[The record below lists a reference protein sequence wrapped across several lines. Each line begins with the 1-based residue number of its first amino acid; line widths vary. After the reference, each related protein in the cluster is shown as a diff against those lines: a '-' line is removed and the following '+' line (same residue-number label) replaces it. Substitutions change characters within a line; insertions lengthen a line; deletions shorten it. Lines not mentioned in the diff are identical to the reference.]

1 LFRKVQLQFRAT
13 TAYGVT
19 ELVRER
25 LYEVRRK
32 SEEKNMEFFKD
43 TYTVAVDE
51 EKKMFECSCKKM
63 RRDGI
68 QCCHVLKIAERLDL
82 ILVPDNFLRHRWTIE
97 ASHDLRLAIGQ
108 DLIIGGT
115 KSSDAIQY
123 CIIMANISNFV
134 STIAGDR
141 IAVNLCS
148 KEFDE
153 LKKENNTGGMDRELP
168 CRSTHG
174 GWRRS
179 CWGAT
184 LDAAGGFA
192 SYKESTL
199 HDKKSCLEVG
209 INSNFHRWCLIFL
222 VNLLKN
228 KSNIFF
234 ILPL

>member
-1 LFRKVQLQFRAT
+1 MT
-13 TAYGVT
+13 
-19 ELVRER
+19 
-25 LYEVRRK
+25 
-32 SEEKNMEFFKD
+32 
-43 TYTVAVDE
+43 
-51 EKKMFECSCKKM
+51 
-63 RRDGI
+63 
-68 QCCHVLKIAERLDL
+68 ERLDL
-82 ILVPDNFLRHRWTIE
+82 ILVPDNFLRHKWTIE

-141 IAVNLCS
+141 IAVNWCS

-179 CWGAT
+179 CWGQHWMQQGALRLT
-184 LDAAGGFA
+184 KRAHCMTRNL
-192 SYKESTL
+192 
-199 HDKKSCLEVG
+199 VQ
-209 INSNFHRWCLIFL
+209 RWE
-222 VNLLKN
+222 
-228 KSNIFF
+228 
-234 ILPL
+234 